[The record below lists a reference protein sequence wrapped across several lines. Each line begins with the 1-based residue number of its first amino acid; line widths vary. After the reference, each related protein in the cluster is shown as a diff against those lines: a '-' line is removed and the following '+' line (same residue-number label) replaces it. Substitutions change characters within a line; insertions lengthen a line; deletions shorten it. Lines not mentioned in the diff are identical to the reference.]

1 MAESEWAVLKE
12 YASRLEADLDLA
24 TLETENVP
32 TIVRG
37 PEVGIFGP
45 GFSGSTSLGVSVFVP
60 AAMLDFAR
68 ELIGREPAGE

>member
-1 MAESEWAVLKE
+1 MADSEWAVLKD

-32 TIVRG
+32 TIVQG

-45 GFSGSTSLGVSVFVP
+45 GFSGSTSLGVRVYVP
-60 AAMLDFAR
+60 KVMLQFAR
-68 ELIGREPAGE
+68 DLIGAEPPDE

>member
-1 MAESEWAVLKE
+1 MADSEWAILKE

-24 TLETENVP
+24 TLETEDVP

-45 GFSGSTSLGVSVFVP
+45 GFSGSTSLGVTVFVP
-60 AAMLDFAR
+60 VAMLDFAR
-68 ELIGREPAGE
+68 DLIGKEPAEE